1 MTIYAHAIADLQIKL
16 ENAEANA
23 PIYKAAGNKEQAK
36 LCRDTAASCRA
47 AIKALEAAS

>member
-1 MTIYAHAIADLQIKL
+1 MTIYTHAIAELRAKL
-16 ENAEANA
+16 ETAKTNA

-47 AIKALEAAS
+47 AIKALRAAA